1 MPNLIDEKSLKGKIS
16 TSLQNIENVLEKYV
30 ENIPELKRQY
40 VKTFEDQTD
49 ALINSNDNILKDNS
63 KDTII
68 KTISSL
74 NEVNIEQDLSQ
85 LLNKYKKD
93 TDKLFDDLVKEIG
106 NIQSDLHNDNISDF
120 DDMLESFKRNPSSN
134 ATIFKKADLR
144 AGKINSLAK
153 LEAKFLNQYLKLQ

>member
-1 MPNLIDEKSLKGKIS
+1 M
-16 TSLQNIENVLEKYV
+16 
-30 ENIPELKRQY
+30 
-40 VKTFEDQTD
+40 
-49 ALINSNDNILKDNS
+49 KDNS

-93 TDKLFDDLVKEIG
+93 TDKLFDDLVKEID

-153 LEAKFLNQYLKLQ
+153 LESKFLNQYLKLQ